1 MLQSAVPVDPQ
12 VFAAQF
18 PCHSENKNLNQNSH
32 GSISRRMRTLIQ
44 KQSPANAPF
53 RWNQTFMRHV
63 YYHENPHLQI
73 ESLLL
78 YLVPTN
84 GSIPS
89 LTPGMVSNIREMKF
103 KLSNGANTRIA
114 APITKQIHAVVD

>member
-18 PCHSENKNLNQNSH
+18 PFHSANKNLNQNSH
-32 GSISRRMRTLIQ
+32 RSISRSMRTLIQ
-44 KQSPANAPF
+44 KNLQPMHPLDGIRLSCDMYISASS
-53 RWNQTFMRHV
+53 
-63 YYHENPHLQI
+63 HENPHLQI

-84 GSIPS
+84 SSIRS
-89 LTPGMVSNIREMKF
+89 LRPGMVSNIR
-103 KLSNGANTRIA
+103 
-114 APITKQIHAVVD
+114 